1 MIVPLVGM
9 MEVRDSAT
17 LTFGRPLIGPSSGPL
32 IGPLI
37 GHVGG
42 VSVQLP
48 VINSPLRLAVGRS

>member
-9 MEVRDSAT
+9 EARDSAT

-42 VSVQLP
+42 VSV
-48 VINSPLRLAVGRS
+48 